1 MAKSN
6 KILIISIVVSLMG
19 LISSTKPSL
28 SHSGHNHSKPQFE
41 QEEKQSEAQ
50 NKINQEIEKIE
61 KASPQKVQHN
71 QMQEDIQMPTETS
84 NPNNTQESTNSEEF
98 IKSPSA
104 IASKQFNLIP
114 QSTELVFFLLLASPY
129 LLYTIK
135 KQMYKRESN

>member
-28 SHSGHNHSKPQFE
+28 SHSGHNHSKPQLK

-61 KASPQKVQHN
+61 KTSPKHN
-71 QMQEDIQMPTETS
+71 QIQEDIQMPTETS

-114 QSTELVFFLLLASPY
+114 QPTELVFFLLLASPY
-129 LLYTIK
+129 LLYTVK
-135 KQMYKRESN
+135 KKMYKRESN

>member
-1 MAKSN
+1 MPKFD
-6 KILIISIVVSLMG
+6 KILLISIVVSFMG

-61 KASPQKVQHN
+61 KTSPQHN

-104 IASKQFNLIP
+104 ISSKEFNLIP
-114 QSTELVFFLLLASPY
+114 QPTELVFFLLLASPY
-129 LLYTIK
+129 LLYTVK
-135 KQMYKRESN
+135 KKMYKRESNQ